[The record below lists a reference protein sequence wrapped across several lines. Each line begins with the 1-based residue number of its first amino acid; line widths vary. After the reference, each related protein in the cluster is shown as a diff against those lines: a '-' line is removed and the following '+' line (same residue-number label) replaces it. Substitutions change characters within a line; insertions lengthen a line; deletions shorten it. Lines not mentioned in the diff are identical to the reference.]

1 MKSHL
6 KKRLQKRQEKEEDS
20 FNQIEEVNPE
30 SENKS

>member
-6 KKRLQKRQEKEEDS
+6 KKRLQKRQEKEEDD